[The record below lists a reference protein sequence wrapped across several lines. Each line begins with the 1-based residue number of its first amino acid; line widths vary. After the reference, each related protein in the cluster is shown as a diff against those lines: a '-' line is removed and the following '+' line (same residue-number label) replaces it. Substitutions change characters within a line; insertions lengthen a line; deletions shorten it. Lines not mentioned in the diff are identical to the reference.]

1 LIPSPLGENTF
12 EMLGTIL
19 GGDNKK
25 MKPPN
30 DAIPPGVVKLTAPV
44 APVPTIAT
52 IDVEETTVNDET
64 GIPPNVRTDVLLKFV
79 PFMLMIAPAAALV
92 GEKDVIVGSGTKL
105 NPSSDAVPPGV
116 YKLTAPVVP
125 VATIATI
132 EVEETTVND
141 VTGVPPNVSTDVL
154 LKFVPV
160 MLINAPEP
168 AMVGANDMIVGKGIK
183 VKPTSDAVPPRV
195 VRLTAPVAPI
205 PTIATIDVEETTVND
220 VTGVPPNVRT
230 DVLLKFV
237 PVILIIAPAAALVG
251 AKDVMVGAGMNANPA
266 SAAVPPGVVRLTTP
280 VAPVPII
287 ATIDEEETT
296 VNDVTGVPPNVSTE
310 VPVKF
315 APVILMIDPT
325 PPLVGA
331 KDVMVGG
338 GMKVNPASEAVPPG
352 VVRLTTPVAP
362 VPIIATID
370 VEETTVNDV
379 TGVPPNVITEVPV
392 KFVPVMLMIDPSP
405 ALVGAKDV
413 MVGAGI
419 KVNPASEAVPSGV
432 VRLTAPVE
440 PFPTIAIIDVEE
452 TTVKELTGVPPSVII
467 EVPVKFVPV
476 MLIGAPAAAVI
487 GAKLVIVGAGGKYV
501 YTQTAPFSSLSECPP
516 TMIVF
521 PSAVI
526 ETAWPCWV
534 VPAAPVPTNLLPC
547 CVHFPS
553 LRV

>member
-116 YKLTAPVVP
+116 DKLTAPVVP

-220 VTGVPPNVRT
+220 LTGIPPNVRT

-266 SAAVPPGVVRLTTP
+266 SA
-280 VAPVPII
+280 
-287 ATIDEEETT
+287 
-296 VNDVTGVPPNVSTE
+296 
-310 VPVKF
+310 
-315 APVILMIDPT
+315 
-325 PPLVGA
+325 
-331 KDVMVGG
+331 
-338 GMKVNPASEAVPPG
+338 AVPPG